1 MKRQFLIET
10 DSEYQT
16 RAVQQIKA
24 MIDDMRRIIR
34 LLDEDI
40 AADEARVRV
49 YDPTDIAYPWAAKAM
64 SDRRANLK
72 QTIASLE
79 QRLPAQIE
87 ASI

>member
-10 DSEYQT
+10 ESEYQT
-16 RAVQQIKA
+16 RALQQIKT

-49 YDPTDIAYPWAAKAM
+49 YDPTDIAYPWAAKSM

-72 QTIASLE
+72 RTIASLE

-87 ASI
+87 AAI